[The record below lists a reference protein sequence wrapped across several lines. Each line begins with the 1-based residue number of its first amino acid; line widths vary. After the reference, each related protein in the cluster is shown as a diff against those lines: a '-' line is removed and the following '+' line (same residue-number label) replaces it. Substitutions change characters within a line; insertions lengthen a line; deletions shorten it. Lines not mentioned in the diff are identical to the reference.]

1 MDLRDSL
8 HHELIGQMDSSLI
21 IDHLLAILRLKQDE
35 VNLLKDKIIKYEQ
48 KSRAEDVFYQSLSPI
63 RKLFT
68 SRPPT
73 HHRAVEYLVNVKD
86 RMKKIERLN
95 EQASELRMLLLR
107 LEENSPKELI
117 LPPSILEDLR
127 PFLSKKEMFQ
137 S

>member
-21 IDHLLAILRLKQDE
+21 INHLLALLRLKQDE

-95 EQASELRMLLLR
+95 EQASELRMLLLK